1 MARLDVDPPAGR
13 PAYVLTD
20 DYNPIDDL
28 QRPFLIALREDLIR
42 KEQGVLLF
50 DGTR

>member
-1 MARLDVDPPAGR
+1 M
-13 PAYVLTD
+13 LTD

-28 QRPFLIALREDLIR
+28 QRPFLVALREDLIR